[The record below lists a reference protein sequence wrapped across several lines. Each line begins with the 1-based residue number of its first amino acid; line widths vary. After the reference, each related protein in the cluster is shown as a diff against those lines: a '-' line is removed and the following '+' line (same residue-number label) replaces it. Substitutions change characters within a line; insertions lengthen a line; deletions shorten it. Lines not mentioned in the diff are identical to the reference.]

1 MVLAVSTTPLQVG
14 LVVRCGGCRWRSV
27 CRSGRDRHGL
37 VAVEVVTVAVAVAVA
52 VAVVGGVM
60 MMVVSCCR
68 DDVQGI

>member
-37 VAVEVVTVAVAVAVA
+37 VAVEVVTVAVAVAV
-52 VAVVGGVM
+52 VGGVM